1 MSQPTRVVP
10 RPSLL
15 VFLAAMVAVIA
26 LGVTLGRRQPA
37 PVPGAAAPAA
47 VGMRGSAPAAPTLP
61 TVVADPGPS
70 RRAADEWQGMPIEAE
85 ATALCDAVDACGLA
99 MACIDGR
106 CGACAADDSCAP
118 GEICA
123 LDHCVR
129 AELASCRSRADCG
142 ADALCILGGTSAD
155 PRGNA
160 AMTAR
165 CLPAAGGVRD
175 DPAPVSAGELA
186 APVPVPA
193 AELLDQVER
202 EVRRSDAGNVPPS
215 GDVDPPA
222 R

>member
-1 MSQPTRVVP
+1 MSQPTRVYP

-37 PVPGAAAPAA
+37 TAPGAAAPAT
-47 VGMRGSAPAAPTLP
+47 VGMRGSAPPVPTLP
-61 TVVADPGPS
+61 TVGADPRPP
-70 RRAADEWQGMPIEAE
+70 RRAADEWQGMPIDGE

-99 MACIDGR
+99 MACIGGR
-106 CGACAADDSCAP
+106 CGACTDDDSCAA

-129 AELASCRSRADCG
+129 AELASCRSRVDCG
-142 ADALCILGGTSAD
+142 ADARCVLSGTSAD

-165 CLPAAGGVRD
+165 CLPATGGVRD
-175 DPAPVSAGELA
+175 EPAPVGPGEVA

-202 EVRRSDAGNVPPS
+202 DVRAP
-215 GDVDPPA
+215 
-222 R
+222 

>member
-1 MSQPTRVVP
+1 MSQPIRFQA

-26 LGVTLGRRQPA
+26 LGVTLGRRPPA

-47 VGMRGSAPAAPTLP
+47 VGLRGSAPATPTLP
-61 TVVADPGPS
+61 NVVADPRPS
-70 RRAADEWQGMPIEAE
+70 RRAADEWQGMPIEPE

-129 AELASCRSRADCG
+129 AELASCRSRTDCG
-142 ADALCILGGTSAD
+142 ANALCILGGTTAD

-160 AMTAR
+160 VMTAR
-165 CLPAAGGVRD
+165 CLPAAGGTPD
-175 DPAPVSAGELA
+175 DAPAVVAGEA
-186 APVPVPA
+186 ALSVPVPA
-193 AELLDQVER
+193 ADLLEQVER
-202 EVRRSDAGNVPPS
+202 DVRDR
-215 GDVDPPA
+215 
-222 R
+222 